1 MRQTKSSQD
10 LVWLLITLFSLLIG
24 QWILTRAV
32 REPGGDILAWL
43 AVSVIVL
50 GASTLWMGRSLR
62 SSVTPEEAV
71 IRNET
76 ITITGRFS
84 LAFVGETKT
93 DHKLRAVALLL
104 AVVMISLL
112 LWRIPH
118 LKPQDN
124 YAGVFLAWIVAILL
138 FLMVTSA
145 SLR

>member
-1 MRQTKSSQD
+1 MGLADYRDMRQTKNSQD

-93 DHKLRAVALLL
+93 DHKL
-104 AVVMISLL
+104 
-112 LWRIPH
+112 
-118 LKPQDN
+118 
-124 YAGVFLAWIVAILL
+124 
-138 FLMVTSA
+138 
-145 SLR
+145 